1 MAKIMLGI
9 DIGTTSIKAVS
20 LSRNKNDVSLLAA
33 GNIPAPRVNPDM
45 VAHSDEQVIAN
56 TINQLVHDMKV
67 NSAGVAVSLPSYKV
81 INQVIE
87 IPEMNEKEIEQ
98 SIQWEAEQY
107 IPLPLSK
114 VKIDY
119 SVIGRNEATKKLKII
134 LVAAPLSL
142 IEKYMRIIS
151 LTGLNLLAIETEILA
166 SVRSVVH
173 SLPTLA
179 NIMLLSVGATNTEIA
194 LIRNQLLIYTK
205 SYPIGGNTLTRAVSE
220 ELGFDYSQAEEYK
233 NTYGLDESKLEAKI
247 NKIVA
252 PFFTNLFSEIEKTI
266 IYFKEEYLKEEI
278 MTVVI
283 SGGTAKL
290 PGLML
295 ATTKNI
301 GINSQVSNP
310 FINIQANETVLN
322 SLTADAPIYTT
333 SVGLALKEI

>member
-1 MAKIMLGI
+1 MLGI
-9 DIGTTSIKAVS
+9 DIGSSSIKAVS
-20 LSRNKNDVSLLAA
+20 LSRNKNDVSLMSA

-45 VAHSDEQVIAN
+45 VARSDEQVIAN
-56 TINQLVHDMKV
+56 TLNQLLHDMKV
-67 NSAGVAVSLPSYKV
+67 NSPDVAVSLPSYKV

-98 SIQWEAEQY
+98 SIQGAAEQY

-119 SVIGRNEATKKLKII
+119 SVIGRDETTKKIKII
-134 LVAAPLSL
+134 LVAAPPSL
-142 IEKYMRIIS
+142 IEKYMRISS
-151 LTGLNLLAIETEILA
+151 LTGLNLVAIETEVLA

-179 NIMLLSVGATNTEIA
+179 NIMLLSIGATNTEIA

-220 ELGFDYSQAEEYK
+220 ELGFDYAQAEEYK

-247 NKIVA
+247 NKIVV
-252 PFFTNLFSEIEKTI
+252 PFFSNLFSEMEKTI
-266 IYFKEEYLKEEI
+266 VYFKEEYLKEEI

-301 GINSQVSNP
+301 GINSQISNP
-310 FINIQANETVLN
+310 FINIQANEAVLN
-322 SLTADAPIYTT
+322 SLTADSPIYTT